1 MNSYLGTVLVTTPL
15 VGTPLLSALL
25 YYAGEDSQSEWT
37 NENYELEDFAELCS
51 DGFIWNEENH
61 DCQELKFL
69 VLVKKVSKYQYK
81 NVVIAPAIPYK
92 RH

>member
-25 YYAGEDSQSEWT
+25 YYAGEESQSEWT
-37 NENYELEDFAELCS
+37 NENYELEDFAVLCS
-51 DGFIWNEENH
+51 DGFIWDEENH

-69 VLVKKVSKYQYK
+69 VLVKKVSKYQ
-81 NVVIAPAIPYK
+81 
-92 RH
+92 